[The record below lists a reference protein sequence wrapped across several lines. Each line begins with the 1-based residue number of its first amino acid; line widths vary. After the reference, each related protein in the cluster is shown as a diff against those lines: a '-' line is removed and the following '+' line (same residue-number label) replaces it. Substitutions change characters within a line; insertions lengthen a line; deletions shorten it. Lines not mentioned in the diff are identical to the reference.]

1 MIILDHNIP
10 QNQVEQ
16 LRRWKI
22 HFKQIG
28 FEVGRPEWDDQQ
40 EVLRYLHATKQSTFF
55 TRDLGFFRRRFS
67 HSGYCIVV
75 LALPINETAT
85 YIQKLLRHPRFRS
98 KAKRIGKV
106 IKLSTR
112 KMLMWQGKQKTF
124 TGLPW

>member
-40 EVLRYLHATKQSTFF
+40 EVLRYLHATKESTFF
-55 TRDLGFFRRRFS
+55 TRDLGFFRRRFC
-67 HSGYCIVV
+67 HPRYCIVV
-75 LALPINETAT
+75 IAVAVNETAE
-85 YIQKLLRHPRFRS
+85 YIQKLLRHRQFKS
-98 KAKRIGKV
+98 KAKRTAV
-106 IKLSTR
+106 R
-112 KMLMWQGKQKTF
+112 
-124 TGLPW
+124 